1 MDAGQIDAPPGLA
14 KAGDRLAVQAPGCGR
29 SSAVASC
36 DIFDFSGGRL
46 SRITSYTIELGGSAE

>member
-1 MDAGQIDAPPGLA
+1 VDSRAEYV
-14 KAGDRLAVQAPGCGR
+14 DRDGR